1 MGTGTNRN
9 RRADIIIIGAG
20 VIGTAC
26 AYFLAR
32 RGARVLLLERSF
44 LAAGASGASA
54 AMINLAPHSEVPEP
68 LRLLNLESHRL
79 IPELEQDFDRS
90 VELVRGGS
98 LFAALNDEESA
109 YARRLAEEFRQ
120 MGIDSMILEGPEAC
134 RFEPLLN
141 PKVQA
146 ACLNP
151 VNYHV
156 NPFRLCEGFLKAAQ
170 RRGARAEFGVSVR
183 HLKVDDDKIKRIDT
197 NGGNYEA
204 DWVVVAAGAHTPQ
217 LLASIAPRIPVEP
230 ARGQVIITEACPL
243 MTHRTIFFGKHLY
256 VKQNVSG
263 NFYLGSHTEFV
274 GFENRITMEQLMSI
288 IKTLGRGIP
297 VLTRLKVLRCFAG
310 FRPMSADE
318 LPIIGP
324 MPDCPRL
331 IVASGH
337 GRTGMRY
344 SASTGKAVSELILD
358 RQTELPIEA
367 FAVERFARP
376 SGA

>member
-1 MGTGTNRN
+1 MGMGRNRD
-9 RRADIIIIGAG
+9 RRADIIIVGAG
-20 VIGTAC
+20 VIGTSC

-32 RGARVLLLERSF
+32 RGARILLLERSH

-68 LRLLNLESHRL
+68 LRPLNAESYRL

-90 VELVRGGS
+90 VELLRGGT
-98 LFAALNDEESA
+98 LFVAMDEEESG
-109 YARRLAEEFRQ
+109 YIRKLCEEFQQ
-120 MGIDSMILEGPEAC
+120 MGIDSMILEGSEAC

-141 PKVQA
+141 PNVQA

-170 RRGARAEFGVSVR
+170 RRGTRVKFGVTVR
-183 HLKVDDDKIKRIDT
+183 DVSAGSGKIERIDT
-197 NGGNYEA
+197 DRGSYQA

-217 LLASIAPRIPVEP
+217 LLSSIAPGIPVEP

-243 MTHRTIFFGKHLY
+243 VTHRTIFFSKHLY
-256 VKQNVSG
+256 VKQNLSG
-263 NFYLGSHTEFV
+263 NFYLGSQTEFV
-274 GFENRITMEQLMSI
+274 GFENRITMEQLTSI
-288 IKTLGRGIP
+288 IKALGRGIP
-297 VLTRLKVLRCFAG
+297 LLTRLKALRCFAG

-318 LPIIGP
+318 LPIIGAV
-324 MPDCPRL
+324 PDCPRL
-331 IVASGH
+331 IVATGH

-358 RQTELPIEA
+358 GKTELPIEA
-367 FAVERFARP
+367 FGAERFMR
-376 SGA
+376 S